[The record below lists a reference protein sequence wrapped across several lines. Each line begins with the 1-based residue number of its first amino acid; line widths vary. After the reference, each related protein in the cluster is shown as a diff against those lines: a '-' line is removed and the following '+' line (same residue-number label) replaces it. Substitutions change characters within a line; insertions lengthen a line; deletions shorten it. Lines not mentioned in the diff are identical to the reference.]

1 MRLTHSLL
9 VLAALAPAQAL
20 ATNGYFSHGYGT
32 INQGMAGAGTAL
44 AQDSIAAAT
53 NPAGMAFVGDRAD
66 IGAELFSPSREYSVE
81 GGGPNTQ
88 RTFYLAPGT
97 RESENEAFVIPSAG
111 YNRQVTKTQTLGV
124 SVFANGGMN
133 TEYDGSNGGTFGGGK
148 AGVNLEQAFIAP
160 TWTWRFAE
168 EQAIGISP
176 VIAYQRFSATGLR
189 NFGQMSSD
197 ATALTDNGTD
207 DAWGYGF
214 QIGWQGQLTEDLRG
228 GLSWRKVLEMQEFD
242 DYRGLFAEQGDFDIP
257 QMFHAGLA
265 WSGIKQHWLLLDVQ
279 HIRYSAIDSV
289 GNPFDPTT
297 RLGNDDGSGFGW
309 DDMTVVKLGWQW
321 QQDERQTWRA
331 GLSYG
336 EQPIP
341 DSEVL
346 FNILAPGVQ
355 EWHITGGF
363 TRALDN
369 GLSVSGMAFY
379 SPEET
384 VRGEN
389 PMGPGQEIELSMHQ
403 VGAAVSL
410 GWQF

>member
-1 MRLTHSLL
+1 MNRKHTLL
-9 VLAALAPAQAL
+9 LLAALAPAQAL

-66 IGAELFSPSREYSVE
+66 IGAELFSPRREYSVE
-81 GGGPNTQ
+81 GGGPQ
-88 RTFYLAPGT
+88 SQETFYLMPGSH
-97 RESENEAFVIPSAG
+97 ESENEAFVIPSAG
-111 YNRQVTKTQTLGV
+111 YNRQLTERQTLGV
-124 SVFANGGMN
+124 SIFANGGMN
-133 TEYDGSNGGTFGGGK
+133 TEYSGRDMGTFGAGE
-148 AGVNLEQAFIAP
+148 AGVNLEQLFIAP
-160 TWTWRFAE
+160 TWTWKLNEDHAF
-168 EQAIGISP
+168 GISP
-176 VIAYQRFSATGLR
+176 VIAYQRFSAEGLGS
-189 NFGQMSSD
+189 FAGFSSD
-197 ATALTDNGTD
+197 PSALTNNGTD

-214 QIGWQGQLTEDLRG
+214 QLGWQGQLTDELRG
-228 GLSWRKVLEMQEFD
+228 GLSWRKVLKMEEFD

-257 QMFHAGLA
+257 QMFQGGLA
-265 WSGIKQHWLLLDVQ
+265 WSGIEDHWLLLDVQ
-279 HIRYSAIDSV
+279 HIRYSEINSV
-289 GNPFDPTT
+289 GNAFASPG
-297 RLGNDDGSGFGW
+297 RLGDDDGAGFGW

-321 QQDERQTWRA
+321 QQDADQTWRA
-331 GLSYG
+331 GVSYG

-355 EWHITGGF
+355 QWHITGGF
-363 TRALDN
+363 TRQIAD
-369 GLSVSGMAFY
+369 GLELSGMAFY

-389 PMGPGQEIELSMHQ
+389 PLGDGQEIELSMHQ

-410 GWQF
+410 GWRF

>member
-1 MRLTHSLL
+1 MRLKHSLL

-53 NPAGMAFVGDRAD
+53 NPAGMAFIGDRAD
-66 IGAELFSPSREYSVE
+66 VGAELFSPHREYRVE
-81 GGGPNTQ
+81 GGGPRSPQ
-88 RTFYLAPGT
+88 TFYLMPGT
-97 RESENEAFVIPSAG
+97 RESENEAFLIPHLG
-111 YNRQVTKTQTLGV
+111 YNRQVTETQTLGL

-148 AGVNLEQAFIAP
+148 AGVNLEQGFIAP

-168 EQAIGISP
+168 QQAIGISP
-176 VIAYQRFSATGLR
+176 VIAYQRFSAEGLG
-189 NFGQMSSD
+189 NFALMSSD
-197 ATALTDNGTD
+197 PGALSDNGTD

-214 QIGWQGQLTEDLRG
+214 QIGWQGQLTDELRG
-228 GLSWRKVLEMQEFD
+228 GLSWRKVLKMDEFD
-242 DYRGLFAEQGDFDIP
+242 AYRGLFAEQGDFDIP

-265 WSGIKQHWLLLDVQ
+265 WSGIEDHWLLLDVQ
-279 HIRYSAIDSV
+279 HIRYSEINSV
-289 GNPFDPTT
+289 GNPFDLTT
-297 RLGNDDGSGFGW
+297 RLGDDDGSGFGW

-321 QQDERQTWRA
+321 QQDDRQTWRA

-341 DSEVL
+341 ESEVL

-363 TRALDN
+363 TRELPS
-369 GLSVSGMAFY
+369 GLSLSGMAFY

-389 PMGPGQEIELSMHQ
+389 PMGPGQEIELSMYQ
-403 VGAAVSL
+403 LGAGLSL

>member
-1 MRLTHSLL
+1 MRLKHSLL

-44 AQDSIAAAT
+44 AQDSIVAAT
-53 NPAGMAFVGDRAD
+53 NPAGMAFIDDRAD
-66 IGAELFSPSREYSVE
+66 VGAELFSPLREYSVE
-81 GGGPNTQ
+81 GGGPQ
-88 RTFYLAPGT
+88 SPQTFYLRPGT
-97 RESENEAFVIPSAG
+97 RESENEAFLIPHLG
-111 YNRQVTKTQTLGV
+111 YNRQVTETQTLGL

-133 TEYDGSNGGTFGGGK
+133 TEFSGQDMGTFGAGK
-148 AGVNLEQAFIAP
+148 AGVNLEQGFIAP

-176 VIAYQRFSATGLR
+176 VIAYQRFSAEGLGS
-189 NFGQMSSD
+189 FAAMSSD
-197 ATALTDNGTD
+197 PSALSDNGTD

-214 QIGWQGQLTEDLRG
+214 QFGWQGQLTDELRG
-228 GLSWRKVLEMQEFD
+228 GLSWRKVLKMNEFD

-265 WSGIKQHWLLLDVQ
+265 WSGIEDHWLLLDVQ
-279 HIRYSAIDSV
+279 HIRYSEINSV
-289 GNPFDPTT
+289 GNPFDPAT
-297 RLGNDDGSGFGW
+297 RLGDDDGSGFGW

-321 QQDERQTWRA
+321 QQDARQTWRA
-331 GLSYG
+331 GVSYG

-341 DSEVL
+341 ESEVL

-363 TRALDN
+363 TRELPS
-369 GLSVSGMAFY
+369 GLSLSGMAFY

-389 PMGPGQEIELSMHQ
+389 PMGPGQEIELSMSQ
-403 VGAAVSL
+403 LGAALSL